1 MKRLVADTGPILH
14 LHEAGALH
22 LFQFIGEVLLAPL
35 VLAELRVHAPALW
48 PGQLP
53 RWANNQTL
61 SPAAGQR
68 ATEWQH
74 AGLLQGGEAQA
85 LALALETK
93 PDWFLTDDAGARLMA
108 ESLGIETHGSIGI
121 ILWSAATRLIQPAR
135 RAVDE
140 SGLRLMMAEGGKA
153 KLGHPPT
160 PRLRRDRRFDN
171 EVACRAVVQRRRV
184 HEI

>member
-1 MKRLVADTGPILH
+1 MKQLVADTGPILH

-22 LFQFIGEVLLAPL
+22 LFLSIGEVLLAPL

-48 PGQLP
+48 PGQPP
-53 RWANNQTL
+53 RWASAQTL
-61 SPAAGQR
+61 STVAQQR

-74 AGLLQGGEAQA
+74 AGLLQGGEAQALA

-121 ILWSAATRLIQPAR
+121 ILWSAATRLIQKPEAETLLAELEKSSLWMSPRVRAEAR
-135 RAVDE
+135 AA
-140 SGLRLMMAEGGKA
+140 LARL
-153 KLGHPPT
+153 
-160 PRLRRDRRFDN
+160 F
-171 EVACRAVVQRRRV
+171 
-184 HEI
+184 

>member
-1 MKRLVADTGPILH
+1 LH

-22 LFQFIGEVLLAPL
+22 LFQFIGETLLAPL
-35 VLAELRVHAPALW
+35 VLAELRVHAPTLW

-53 RWANNQTL
+53 RWANAQIL
-61 SPAAGQR
+61 SPVAQQR
-68 ATEWQH
+68 AVEWQH

-121 ILWSAATRLIQPAR
+121 ILWSAATRLIQKPEAENLLAGLEKSSLWMSPRVRAEAR
-135 RAVDE
+135 AA
-140 SGLRLMMAEGGKA
+140 LTRL
-153 KLGHPPT
+153 
-160 PRLRRDRRFDN
+160 F
-171 EVACRAVVQRRRV
+171 
-184 HEI
+184 

>member
-1 MKRLVADTGPILH
+1 M
-14 LHEAGALH
+14 
-22 LFQFIGEVLLAPL
+22 LAPL

-61 SPAAGQR
+61 SPVAGQR

-121 ILWSAATRLIQPAR
+121 ILWSAATRLIQRPEAETLLAELEKSSLWMSPRVRVEAR
-135 RAVDE
+135 VA
-140 SGLRLMMAEGGKA
+140 LTRL
-153 KLGHPPT
+153 
-160 PRLRRDRRFDN
+160 F
-171 EVACRAVVQRRRV
+171 
-184 HEI
+184 

>member
-48 PGQLP
+48 PGQPP
-53 RWANNQTL
+53 RWANAQTL
-61 SPAAGQR
+61 SPVAQQR
-68 ATEWQH
+68 AVEWQH

-121 ILWSAATRLIQPAR
+121 ILWSAATRLIQKPEAGTLLAGLEKSSLWMSPRVRAKAR
-135 RAVDE
+135 AA
-140 SGLRLMMAEGGKA
+140 LTRL
-153 KLGHPPT
+153 
-160 PRLRRDRRFDN
+160 F
-171 EVACRAVVQRRRV
+171 
-184 HEI
+184 